1 MAEVRICEFC
11 GHANPISA
19 MACEECGADLA
30 FVQPTEQNDSSIPQ
44 KKSWLLTSVNSGMEF
59 PVRENIE
66 VGRMSSDLAD
76 LLNASDYTS
85 RYHAKLSLENNAFF
99 VTDES
104 TNGTFV
110 NDKRLSKGATTE
122 LHSGDILR
130 FADVAFKV
138 SCHED
143 SN

>member
-30 FVQPTEQNDSSIPQ
+30 FVQPTEQNDSSLPQ
-44 KKSWLLTSVNSGMEF
+44 KKSWLLISVNNGMEF
-59 PVRENIE
+59 PVCENIE

-85 RYHAKLSLENNAFF
+85 RHHAKLKLENGAFW

-110 NDKRLSKGATTE
+110 NDKRLLKGETVE
-122 LHSGDILR
+122 LRSDDVLR

>member
-30 FVQPTEQNDSSIPQ
+30 FVQPTEQNDSSLPQ
-44 KKSWLLTSVNSGMEF
+44 KKSWLLTSINNGMEF
-59 PVRENIE
+59 PICENIE

-85 RYHAKLSLENNAFF
+85 RYHAKLKLENGAFW

-104 TNGTFV
+104 TNGTFI
-110 NDKRLSKGATTE
+110 NDKRLLKGETVE
-122 LHSGDILR
+122 LHSDDVLR

-138 SCHED
+138 SCHEN

>member
-30 FVQPTEQNDSSIPQ
+30 FVQPTEQSDSSLPQ
-44 KKSWLLTSVNSGMEF
+44 KKSWLLTSVNNGMEF
-59 PVRENIE
+59 PVCENIE

-85 RYHAKLSLENNAFF
+85 RYHAKLSLENDAFF

-110 NDKRLSKGATTE
+110 NDKRLSKGAATE
-122 LHSGDILR
+122 LHPDDILR

>member
-30 FVQPTEQNDSSIPQ
+30 FVQPTEQNDSSLPQ
-44 KKSWLLTSVNSGMEF
+44 KKSWLLTSVNNGMEF
-59 PVRENIE
+59 PVCENIE
-66 VGRMSSDLAD
+66 VGRMSSDLAY

-85 RYHAKLSLENNAFF
+85 RYHAKLKLENGAFW

-110 NDKRLSKGATTE
+110 NDKRLLKGETVE
-122 LHSGDILR
+122 LHSDDVLR

>member
-11 GHANPISA
+11 GHANSISA

-30 FVQPTEQNDSSIPQ
+30 FVQPTEQSDSSLPQ
-44 KKSWLLTSVNSGMEF
+44 KKSWLLTSVNNGREF
-59 PVRENIE
+59 PVCENIE
-66 VGRMSSDLAD
+66 VGRMSSNLAD

-85 RYHAKLSLENNAFF
+85 RYHAKLSLENDAFF

-110 NDKRLSKGATTE
+110 NDKRLSKGAATE
-122 LHSGDILR
+122 LHPNDILR